1 MTSLSTS
8 QINVRKFKYQ
18 KLSSKDDVKKLK
30 EKLISNVSDYLDDL
44 LQDFVLKEKEMKKM
58 KKKLKEV
65 EFFSRVTKS
74 YNGSKKYIKN

>member
-44 LQDFVLKEKEMKKM
+44 LQDFVLKEKEMKKNYTDYI
-58 KKKLKEV
+58 LKISPIGEAV
-65 EFFSRVTKS
+65 LYTRIV
-74 YNGSKKYIKN
+74 I

>member
-1 MTSLSTS
+1 MTSLSTQ
-8 QINVRKFKYQ
+8 QINVEKFKYQ
-18 KLSSKDDVKKLK
+18 PLKTQKDIKKLK
-30 EKLISNVSDYLDDL
+30 KQIITIMSDYLDDL
-44 LQDFVLKEKEMKKM
+44 LQDFVLKEKEMNKM